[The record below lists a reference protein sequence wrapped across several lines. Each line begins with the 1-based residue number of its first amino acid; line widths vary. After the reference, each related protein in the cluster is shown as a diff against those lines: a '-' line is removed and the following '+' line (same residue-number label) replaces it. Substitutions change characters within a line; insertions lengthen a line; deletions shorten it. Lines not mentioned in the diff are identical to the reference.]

1 MSRCWI
7 VERPI
12 KSGGGAPLLL
22 GVGGPGYGANGLDGC
37 MKFAD
42 ADSAR
47 CFKDFAAASGL
58 PVLDGQEARLVVR
71 AVQEG
76 EK

>member
-1 MSRCWI
+1 MSGCWI

-22 GVGGPGYGANGLDGC
+22 GVRGPGYSAHGLEGC

-42 ADSAR
+42 VDSAH
-47 CFKDFAAASGL
+47 CFKDFANHSGL
-58 PVLDGQEARLVVR
+58 PVLEGQEARLVVR

-76 EK
+76 